1 MLSTQRSTPTA
12 LLHPR
17 HFQTSLDLKNKIY
30 SAYPYFL
37 HCGFNPRKTCISSTI
52 NVRHPT
58 TPLTRMSSS
67 HRINCI
73 SLYISHHCINC
84 THPLDIVFTRQWMF
98 TVKAVYEQLI
108 GLFTWLPVIES
119 YHVLKLDRRTRVIII
134 REKNTPSLSSHQ
146 MRSEKKKSV
155 LLGGGPVTSPLGIS
169 TFSPDRSR
177 SLILRPISVNALMY
191 PAVSSDVT

>member
-1 MLSTQRSTPTA
+1 
-12 LLHPR
+12 
-17 HFQTSLDLKNKIY
+17 
-30 SAYPYFL
+30 
-37 HCGFNPRKTCISSTI
+37 
-52 NVRHPT
+52 
-58 TPLTRMSSS
+58 
-67 HRINCI
+67 
-73 SLYISHHCINC
+73 
-84 THPLDIVFTRQWMF
+84 MF

-177 SLILRPISVNALMY
+177 RS
-191 PAVSSDVT
+191 